1 MTSNALCDS
10 YITTVPLQARVHAL
24 EEENQQLMT
33 LLAAKD
39 AHLAFVRAEAADE
52 GGRGGGGGGGGR
64 ISVHRASAE
73 YTFRGVFCLV
83 GMRLLSSI

>member
-1 MTSNALCDS
+1 M
-10 YITTVPLQARVHAL
+10 QAL

-52 GGRGGGGGGGGR
+52 RRALLVRGGGR
-64 ISVHRASAE
+64 I
-73 YTFRGVFCLV
+73 
-83 GMRLLSSI
+83 